1 MPYKRLVNVPLGGGF
16 DEDISNDSPI
26 FTSSF
31 ATISRLSAAICNSF
45 SLFFAAFETPRR
57 VLGGGT
63 GGVLFSSFSVPSALS
78 CARPILICWVVSDL
92 EDKLNDVD
100 FKLGDSGGV
109 LKSSKPD
116 VLDLIVSDFCF
127 RFCCIAAQSIGGTRG
142 GVFFL
147 TEKKES
153 FLFKYIKVFHSILR
167 QGIYFPIF
175 YRAKKTPRKSCYNA
189 N

>member
-1 MPYKRLVNVPLGGGF
+1 MLYKQRVIVPLGGAF

-26 FTSSF
+26 LTSSF

-153 FLFKYIKVFHSILR
+153 FLSNI
-167 QGIYFPIF
+167 
-175 YRAKKTPRKSCYNA
+175 
-189 N
+189 

>member
-1 MPYKRLVNVPLGGGF
+1 M
-16 DEDISNDSPI
+16 
-26 FTSSF
+26 
-31 ATISRLSAAICNSF
+31 
-45 SLFFAAFETPRR
+45 
-57 VLGGGT
+57 
-63 GGVLFSSFSVPSALS
+63 
-78 CARPILICWVVSDL
+78 CWVVSDL

-153 FLFKYIKVFHSILR
+153 FLFKYIKVFHS
-167 QGIYFPIF
+167 
-175 YRAKKTPRKSCYNA
+175 TV
-189 N
+189 